1 MNTKSAII
9 TAKVNFLSWSCSNR
23 EENKRTISFLANLEI
38 KYCNSLKFGSLVP
51 SEQRSISNVS
61 LLLWG
66 PHDTHKTF
74 HCGFSSEIGSCF

>member
-9 TAKVNFLSWSCSNR
+9 TAKLNFLSWSCSNR

-51 SEQRSISNVS
+51 SEQRSISMS
-61 LLLWG
+61 LLLWR
-66 PHDTHKTF
+66 PHDTHQTF